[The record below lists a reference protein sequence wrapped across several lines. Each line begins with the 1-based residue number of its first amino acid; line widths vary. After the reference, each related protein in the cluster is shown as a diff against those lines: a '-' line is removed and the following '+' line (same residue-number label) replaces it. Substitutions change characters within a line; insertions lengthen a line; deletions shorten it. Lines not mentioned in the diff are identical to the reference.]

1 MTGFNLDFNDK
12 FEGGGIA
19 DGVYEVIVN
28 VATEKATPNGS
39 EYTELDLIIRND
51 VQQKHHNQHIFHK
64 VWKKKD
70 TGKYN
75 SQMFNTLGWVFKL
88 QEGKNYNSID
98 ELLQDFFM
106 KVAKVTVKN
115 TESEYN
121 GKTYK
126 NVDVTRWE
134 HSAFPQSQ
142 HQFKQKDSAS
152 NANQT
157 RDPFAG
163 SSIELTDDDL
173 PF

>member
-28 VATEKATPNGS
+28 IAKEDATKGGS
-39 EYTELDLIIRND
+39 EYMELDLIIRND

-64 VWKKKD
+64 IWKKKD

-75 SQMFNTLGWVFKL
+75 PQMFNTLGWAFKL

-115 TESEYN
+115 EKSEPNAQGVVYDN
-121 GKTYK
+121 L
-126 NVDVTRWE
+126 NVKRWE
-134 HSAFPQSQ
+134 QSAFPQSQ

-152 NANQT
+152 NANQ
-157 RDPFAG
+157 FGNAAINI
-163 SSIELTDDDL
+163 SDDDL